1 MTDQALDDLVR
12 RVLLDVYDQEY
23 GDVIEEL
30 PEHDFSLAF
39 EKKMKKLIHRADHP
53 IRYRVVQAAACIL
66 LAALLSGCTVLAISP
81 EARAAFVGWIRETY
95 ETWFVYRYVG
105 ENKGNSE
112 DISYYP
118 AWMPDGYNELKQ
130 TVSDDRVSIIYENNE
145 GYWLSFTYVKNRE
158 SVSVYSEYQE
168 TNVQTV
174 MVGDKVAD
182 LYLDQ
187 REGNA
192 NTLIWS
198 DEEKGVIFVISAHCS
213 DDELIKIAE
222 SVEAQKIPKPQ
233 ATYRPT
239 WLPEGYSQS
248 LVREPEDVVN
258 IMYASDAG
266 PMIIFAYSNSAS
278 SLHLIPQGETELFKV
293 MVNDTPADFYLDNDT
308 TKANCLVWESP
319 ENDLIYW
326 IAANL
331 PMDDLIR
338 IAESVQEVPEPQTVY
353 QPTWIPDGY
362 QAVTI
367 DDRNTSTSIL
377 YENGEH
383 SITFNCLIDVDAA
396 ALYIDSVNAD
406 VLHVKVGDLPA
417 DLHIDPEE
425 NASSAIVWTNE
436 KGNLFLI
443 YGPLSGDELIR
454 MAESVEE
461 VQ

>member
-1 MTDQALDDLVR
+1 M
-12 RVLLDVYDQEY
+12 
-23 GDVIEEL
+23 
-30 PEHDFSLAF
+30 
-39 EKKMKKLIHRADHP
+39 
-53 IRYRVVQAAACIL
+53 
-66 LAALLSGCTVLAISP
+66 
-81 EARAAFVGWIRETY
+81 
-95 ETWFVYRYVG
+95 
-105 ENKGNSE
+105 
-112 DISYYP
+112 
-118 AWMPDGYNELKQ
+118 
-130 TVSDDRVSIIYENNE
+130 
-145 GYWLSFTYVKNRE
+145 
-158 SVSVYSEYQE
+158 
-168 TNVQTV
+168 
-174 MVGDKVAD
+174 
-182 LYLDQ
+182 
-187 REGNA
+187 
-192 NTLIWS
+192 
-198 DEEKGVIFVISAHCS
+198 
-213 DDELIKIAE
+213 
-222 SVEAQKIPKPQ
+222 EAQKIPKPQ
-233 ATYRPT
+233 VTYRPT

-443 YGPLSGDELIR
+443 HGPLSGDELIR